1 MLYIGVDTGG
11 TFTDFVVF
19 DEQTNQLR
27 VHKVPSTPSDPT
39 QAFMQGLGE
48 MELDLRDVR
57 MIVHGT
63 TIATNAVVE
72 RKGAKTA
79 VLVTKGHRDVIEY
92 GQLRRYSEQGLW
104 NIRWQRPE
112 PYVPRRFRY
121 EVNERVLYTGE
132 VLNELQDEDVKSI
145 VEKMKAEGI
154 ESTAVCFV
162 NSYANADHEHR
173 AAALIRQYLPG
184 VPVSESAQVV
194 PEFREFERWATT
206 ILNAYVEV
214 LVGSYLK
221 KLGRLLRCRGYQGEL
236 FYMTSSGSI
245 LTEASAADYP
255 VRFLL
260 SGPAAGVSAGI
271 YLGEAVGVKDIITY
285 DMGGTSTD
293 VSLTRNL
300 KPVITR
306 ERLFAGVPI
315 KTPQLDIITIG
326 TGGGSIAWVDEN
338 RSLKVGPQSAGADP
352 GPASYGK
359 GGSQATVT
367 DASLLLGYLAVE
379 TPLAGNLRLS
389 KELAEKAITSLS
401 RQAEMS
407 DQNRLA
413 AGIIE
418 ISVNNMAGAIR
429 TLSIERGLD
438 PRDFALFPIGGAGPM
453 YACPIAE
460 ELGADKVLV
469 SNHPGNACAFGLLTT
484 DLQHHYARTYV
495 TELQEA
501 DLSVIR
507 SLLKEMGEEGRA
519 ALTKEGL
526 PERQVHIAC
535 SADMRYV
542 GQSYQLEVPVDLK
555 SDLQDLERD
564 FHDIYYQAYGYS
576 RKEMTIEIVYL
587 RAVASGTFDKP
598 ALRSDGTRGGHACE
612 ALEEER
618 AAYFRGAFVDCPV
631 YHRGRLGPGRSLDG
645 PAVIEEYGSTT
656 VIFPGW
662 KASVDP
668 YANLILERAGG

>member
-1 MLYIGVDTGG
+1 MLNIGVDTGG

-19 DEQTNQLR
+19 DEQTNQLK
-27 VHKVPSTPSDPT
+27 VYKVPSTPSDPT

-112 PYVPRRFRY
+112 PYVPRRLRY
-121 EVNERVLYTGE
+121 EVDERVLYSGA
-132 VLNELQDEDVKSI
+132 VLNDLRDED
-145 VEKMKAEGI
+145 I
-154 ESTAVCFV
+154 ESIIDEMKREEIESAAVCFV
-162 NSYANADHEHR
+162 NSYANPDHEHR
-173 AAALIRQYLPG
+173 AAELIRQHLPW

-221 KLGRLLRCRGYQGEL
+221 KLGSLLRSEGYKGEL

-260 SGPAAGVSAGI
+260 SGPAAGVSAGVH
-271 YLGEAVGVKDIITY
+271 LGEAIGSEDIITY

-326 TGGGSIAWVDEN
+326 TGGGSIGWVDEN
-338 RSLKVGPQSAGADP
+338 GSLKVGPRSAGADP

-359 GGSQATVT
+359 GSSEATVT
-367 DASLLLGYLAVE
+367 DASLLLGYLSVD
-379 TPLAGNLRLS
+379 TPLAGNLRLN
-389 KELAEKAITSLS
+389 KDLAEQAISSLG
-401 RQAEMS
+401 RQANIS

-418 ISVNNMAGAIR
+418 ISISNMAGAIR

-438 PRDFALFPIGGAGPM
+438 PRDFALVPIGGAGPM
-453 YACPIAE
+453 YAIPIAE
-460 ELGADKVLV
+460 ELGADRVLV
-469 SNHPGNACAFGLLTT
+469 PNHPGNACAFGLLTT

-495 TELQEA
+495 TELHEA
-501 DLSVIR
+501 DLSLIKT
-507 SLLKEMGEEGRA
+507 LLKEMEGEGRD

-526 PERQVHIAC
+526 PDERVHIAY
-535 SADMRYV
+535 SVDMRYM

-555 SDLQDLERD
+555 SELEGMERD
-564 FHDIYYQAYGYS
+564 FHDIYHRTYGYS

-587 RAVASGTFDKP
+587 RVVASGKFDKP
-598 ALRSDGTRGGHACE
+598 KLHSEGAGGRVLSE
-612 ALEEER
+612 ALKEER
-618 AAYFRGAFVDCPV
+618 SVYFKGSFLNCPV
-631 YHRGRLGPGRSLDG
+631 YSRELLSPGSSLSG

-656 VIFPGW
+656 VIFPEW

-668 YANLILERAGG
+668 YANLTLERTGG